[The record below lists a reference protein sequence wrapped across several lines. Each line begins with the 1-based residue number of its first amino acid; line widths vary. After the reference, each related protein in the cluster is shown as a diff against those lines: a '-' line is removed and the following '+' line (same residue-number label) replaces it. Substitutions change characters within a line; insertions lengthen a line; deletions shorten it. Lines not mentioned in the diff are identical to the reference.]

1 MAVAADPNWYRAAKK
16 ADPLS
21 QGDLIASCPVLM
33 PPTAAHFVEKKDT
46 VDLDVAVYDVVV
58 VTQSCDLDQGK
69 INQVLVCPVHSLDQ
83 FGEWHANFKEPGP
96 REEMRRGYLAR
107 YHMLA
112 ASKVGGLERPISV
125 VDFTSVHALP
135 LQFLKD
141 LLAEADQ
148 RLQLISPYTEH
159 LSQAFAHFFM
169 RVALPEEIAKFEK

>member
-46 VDLDVAVYDVVV
+46 VDLDVAVYDV
-58 VTQSCDLDQGK
+58 
-69 INQVLVCPVHSLDQ
+69 LDQ

-112 ASKVGGLERPISV
+112 ASKVGGLERPLSV